1 MKISDKNVEK
11 SLIKVRQELIYAS
24 DSRSETYTR
33 MKIEKAMSR
42 IDTLITIIE
51 FE

>member
-1 MKISDKNVEK
+1 MKVNDKNVEK
-11 SLIKVRQELIYAS
+11 SLIKARHELICAS

-33 MKIEKAMSR
+33 MKIEKAISI

>member
-11 SLIKVRQELIYAS
+11 SLIKIKHELICAS
-24 DSRSETYTR
+24 DSESKAYIK
-33 MKIEKAMSR
+33 MKVEKAMSV